1 MNQESRDP
9 SAEKRKFPRKPC
21 LISVEC
27 GLKDSVFTNHIQNI
41 SNEGVY
47 IETTES
53 FSVGQEI
60 SLRILAPYKLNQIKN
75 IIGEIVRVE
84 PLGIAV
90 RFRKDDPVQEALIR
104 VFVENI

>member
-1 MNQESRDP
+1 MEQEHHDP
-9 SAEKRKFPRKPC
+9 YAEKRKYPRKPC

-41 SNEGVY
+41 SRDGVY
-47 IETTES
+47 IETTAP

-60 SLRILAPYKLNQIKN
+60 TLRILAPYKLNQIKN
-75 IIGEIVRVE
+75 IVGEIVRVE

-90 RFRKDDPVQEALIR
+90 RFKKDDPVQEALIR